1 MFIVLQSNQNI
12 DYMQRYANITLD
24 ETSKVVLFDP
34 SNKELFMGMI
44 ELLVHKRLKDLIFLN
59 TEQHGLAISDK
70 NSTFDMLCQS
80 ADTGEEFIVE
90 VQNRSQASYMDRMLS
105 YATFPLRRQM
115 AEKRERLLK
124 QAETWDRQLARRE
137 KAAPLERMDYA
148 LKPVYVISILNFALE
163 HEDCGALEE
172 GLVSRYSIREDT
184 SGELMTDA
192 LHFIFLELGRL
203 KADFG
208 EDAKCRTRLER
219 FAYTWRY
226 MHLLEAVPEGFEDPL
241 VLKLM
246 QASEYANLPIEKQ
259 RQYDKTMTTELDII
273 AQNNWAID
281 QAKRQSREEG
291 RQEGRI
297 NTAKNLIAL
306 GVDLDIVSKATG
318 IPVEELE
325 KLR

>member
-1 MFIVLQSNQNI
+1 MT
-12 DYMQRYANITLD
+12 RYANITLD

-44 ELLVHKRLKDLIFLN
+44 ELLVHKRLSDLIFLN

-90 VQNRSQASYMDRMLS
+90 VQNRGQASYMDRMLS
-105 YATFPLRRQM
+105 YATFPIRMQM
-115 AEKRERLLK
+115 AEKQERLLK
-124 QAETWDRQLARRE
+124 QAD
-137 KAAPLERMDYA
+137 ERMDYT

-163 HEDCGALEE
+163 HKDCGALEE
-172 GLVSRYSIREDT
+172 GLVSRYSIREDV

-192 LHFIFLELGRL
+192 LHFVFLELGRL
-203 KADFG
+203 KANFG
-208 EDAKCRTRLER
+208 EEEKCKTRLER

-226 MHLLEAVPEGFEDPL
+226 MHLLKAIPEGFDDPL

-273 AQNNWAID
+273 AQNNWAIE
-281 QAKRQSREEG
+281 QAVAQERQN
-291 RQEGRI
+291 RQDDKI
-297 NTAKNLIAL
+297 KTARKLLERGMTVEDVA
-306 GVDLDIVSKATG
+306 DIV
-318 IPVEELE
+318 ELPIADIE
-325 KLR
+325 KLK